1 MKIRLIKDKFGYLII
16 QRKTF
21 FSGWEQI
28 TYFYSNQMSEAI
40 QFFEEIKNKE
50 REIDG
55 VVIYKQ
61 EEV

>member
-1 MKIRLIKDKFGYLII
+1 MKIRLIKDKFGYLVI

-21 FSGWEQI
+21 FGEWKQI

-40 QFFEEIKNKE
+40 QVFEEIKNKE

-55 VVIYKQ
+55 IMIYKQ
-61 EEV
+61 EEI